1 MLFSLLNGELN
12 GSLAGAAE
20 AVTKAATS
28 ASGNAAPAR
37 SGGLGPMFW
46 VFYIVCLVALFY
58 FFAIRPNKKREQERQ
73 TLREGIK
80 LGDWVVTTAGF
91 YGKVVNIYAEEFMI
105 EFGTNK
111 GITIPVRKEEVVGVK
126 EPGLANEPAPV
137 EVEDTPKK
145 RKFGLFR

>member
-20 AVTKAATS
+20 AVTKAASS

-73 TLREGIK
+73 TLRE
-80 LGDWVVTTAGF
+80 
-91 YGKVVNIYAEEFMI
+91 
-105 EFGTNK
+105 
-111 GITIPVRKEEVVGVK
+111 
-126 EPGLANEPAPV
+126 
-137 EVEDTPKK
+137 
-145 RKFGLFR
+145 